1 MTTCARCGREVGPDE
16 AVRQG
21 SRVLCEDCLMDEMS
35 PAKACDP
42 WAVRHARNS
51 LGSGAR
57 AAWAL
62 RGLEKR
68 LYDLVRER
76 GSAPRS
82 PGQGRA
88 RGAPPHTRK
97 LVVISRSS
105 SARFATVSEAAAS
118 SAAASALIRMPW
130 AICWVPSR
138 SICTLPVICSVAAA
152 IC

>member
-42 WAVRHARNS
+42 WAVRHARSS
-51 LGSGAR
+51 LGSGAQ
-57 AAWAL
+57 AARAL

-76 GSAPRS
+76 GSVPKAEAP
-82 PGQGRA
+82 GLL
-88 RGAPPHTRK
+88 GAPGRD
-97 LVVISRSS
+97 VER
-105 SARFATVSEAAAS
+105 AFATLRHMELLRAERAS
-118 SAAASALIRMPW
+118 DGSILY
-130 AICWVPSR
+130 VPFR
-138 SICTLPVICSVAAA
+138 P
-152 IC
+152 